1 MQFSWRI
8 PISDFLN
15 VWPADSDFLSK
26 NYNWQHI
33 QTKIY
38 AKKICVI
45 LNITIP
51 PIWTELQIFS
61 HLNNSQNKVLCDW
74 KEEDMYATK
83 HVISHC
89 LQMAM
94 SFP

>member
-8 PISDFLN
+8 PIFWKCDLPITIF
-15 VWPADSDFLSK
+15 ADSDFLSK

-38 AKKICVI
+38 AKNFFVI

-83 HVISHC
+83 HV
-89 LQMAM
+89 
-94 SFP
+94 P